1 MKYDNVNPSHYKD
14 GDKEVWEMMIDVFG
28 LEAYL
33 SFCKVNAFKYRMRA
47 GKKDGADYTD
57 DIKKAIWYETQAK
70 ELKQNESNHLQ
81 DGVRQG
87 RTAPYYCSNCTQPHT
102 EWQFSNN
109 D

>member
-47 GKKDGADYTD
+47 GKKDGAD
-57 DIKKAIWYETQAK
+57 
-70 ELKQNESNHLQ
+70 
-81 DGVRQG
+81 
-87 RTAPYYCSNCTQPHT
+87 
-102 EWQFSNN
+102 
-109 D
+109 